1 MFKWRGTNTSVSPP
15 AWLSHRSFFRFRI
28 PHTGDTT
35 FIGQAYTLLPRGKE
49 VLDSLLGEIE
59 NRRGELVVAF
69 AGYAK
74 EMENLIESNDGL
86 LSRFPNT
93 WRFNDY
99 SDEVLLDI
107 FKGLMKQRKGRGELH
122 LAASTKDKDR
132 WARVAIARLGRQRG
146 SRGFGNARAVRTLFD
161 KSLERQAER
170 FSDIDPRN
178 DDDGS
183 LDPFGLH
190 KSDLDPC
197 ELQKSDLLG
206 TTVAS
211 LDESTD
217 WKILRNMI
225 GLGSVKEAVR
235 ALAEMVKTN
244 YVLEEAGEPLNYV
257 ALNRCM
263 LGNPGTGKEERGS
276 DVTRGNFKKGFPIP

>member
-1 MFKWRGTNTSVSPP
+1 M
-15 AWLSHRSFFRFRI
+15 
-28 PHTGDTT
+28 
-35 FIGQAYTLLPRGKE
+35 
-49 VLDSLLGEIE
+49 LDSLLGEIE
-59 NRRGELVVAF
+59 NRRGELVVAL

-74 EMENLIESNDGL
+74 EMEDLIESNDGL

-93 WRFNDY
+93 WRFNDF

-107 FKGLMKQRKGRGELH
+107 FKGLMKQREGGGKLH
-122 LAASTKDKDR
+122 LAATTKDKDR

-146 SRGFGNARAVRTLFD
+146 SRGFGNARAVRTLFN

-170 FSDIDPRN
+170 CSDIAAHT
-178 DDDGS
+178 DDDDDS

-190 KSDLDPC
+190 KSYLDPY

-211 LDESTD
+211 LDESTH
-217 WKILRNMI
+217 WKTLRNMI
-225 GLGSVKEAVR
+225 GLGSVKETVR
-235 ALAEMVKTN
+235 ALAELVKTN
-244 YVLEEAGEPLNYV
+244 YVLEEAGKPLNYV

-276 DVTRGNFKKGFPIP
+276 DATRGDFSIGLVIL